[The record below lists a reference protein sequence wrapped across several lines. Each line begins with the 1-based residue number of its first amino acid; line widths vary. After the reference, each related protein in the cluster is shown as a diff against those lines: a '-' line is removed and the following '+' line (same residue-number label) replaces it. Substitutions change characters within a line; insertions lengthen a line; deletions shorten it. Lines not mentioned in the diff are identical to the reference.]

1 MSDFRAPATAG
12 RQKPALS
19 EVEGSEFRTKS
30 SIFNPQSFISKSP
43 TFAEIDLN
51 SFSHNLKLIRLK
63 VGRDK
68 KIISI
73 IKADAYGHGAVEI
86 AKSASV
92 SGADMLGVSTVG
104 EGIEL
109 REAKIE
115 SPILVL
121 GGCPKEDA
129 EWIVSYNLKSII
141 YSLDAVLGLS
151 KEAERRS
158 KTADVHI
165 KVDTGM
171 GRIGIQPNEARE
183 FVKKVNSLKNINIEG
198 ILTHFATA
206 YEVNRD
212 FTERQIKTFKGVI
225 EELKQDGYSF
235 PYIHASN
242 SAAIVNYPE
251 SYFNT
256 VRPGI
261 ILYGS
266 TPFDFAVEDF
276 SIKPVM
282 SWKTS
287 IVHLHNTPEKT
298 GISYGRKFV
307 TKRDSIIATIPVGYA
322 DGYSRS
328 LSNKVQV
335 LIGGRRVNQVGTI
348 CMDMCM
354 IDVTDLPDVKA
365 GDEVVLIGRQGNE
378 EIRVEEIAS
387 LAGTIPYEIFCSI
400 GRRVR
405 RIYKF

>member
-1 MSDFRAPATAG
+1 MNDFRAPAAAD
-12 RQKPALS
+12 RQKS
-19 EVEGSEFRTKS
+19 EIRIKS
-30 SIFNPQSFISKSP
+30 PIFNPKSLISKSP

-51 SFSHNLKLIRLK
+51 AFSHNLKQVRLK
-63 VGRDK
+63 VGKDR

-86 AKSASV
+86 AKRASV
-92 SGADMLGVSTVG
+92 SGADMFGVSTVG

-115 SPILVL
+115 SPILLL
-121 GGCPKEDA
+121 GGCSKGDA

-141 YSLDAVLGLS
+141 YSFDAVLSLS
-151 KEAERRS
+151 KEAERQG
-158 KTADVHI
+158 KIADVHI

-171 GRIGIQPNEARE
+171 GRIGIQSDEVMGL
-183 FVKKVNSLKNINIEG
+183 VKKVSSLKNIKIEG

-206 YEVNRD
+206 YEVDRE
-212 FTERQIKTFKGVI
+212 FTGRQIKTFKAVI
-225 EELKQDGYSF
+225 DELKKSGFSF
-235 PYIHASN
+235 SFMHASN

-266 TPFDFAVEDF
+266 TPFDFPVEDF
-276 SIKPVM
+276 LIKPVM

-298 GISYGRKFV
+298 GISYGRRFV

-335 LIGGRRVNQVGTI
+335 LVGGRRVNQIGTI

-354 IDVTDLPDVKA
+354 IDVTDLPDVKV
-365 GDEVVLIGRQGNE
+365 GDDVVLLGRQGGE
-378 EIRVEEIAS
+378 EIRVEELAS
-387 LAGTIPYEIFCSI
+387 IAGTIPYEIFCSI

-405 RIYKF
+405 RVYIF

>member
-1 MSDFRAPATAG
+1 MSNFRAPAAAG
-12 RQKPALS
+12 RQKPALN

-73 IKADAYGHGAVEI
+73 IKADSYGHGAVEI

-109 REAKIE
+109 REAGIE

-141 YSLDAVLGLS
+141 YSYEAALS
-151 KEAERRS
+151 LSRKAE
-158 KTADVHI
+158 KMGKVVDVHI

-171 GRIGIQPNEARE
+171 GRIGIQSDEVRE
-183 FVKKVNSLKNINIEG
+183 FVEKVSPLKNIHIEG

-206 YEVNRD
+206 YEVNRE

-225 EELKQDGYSF
+225 EELRQDGYSF

-242 SAAIVNYPE
+242 SAAILNYPE

-266 TPFDFAVEDF
+266 LPFDFSVKDF
-276 SIKPVM
+276 LIKPVM

-335 LIGGRRVNQVGTI
+335 LIGGRRVSQVGTI

-354 IDVTDLPDVKA
+354 VDVTDLPDVKV
-365 GDEVVLIGRQGNE
+365 GEEVVLLGRQGDE
-378 EIRVEEIAS
+378 EIRVEELAS

>member
-1 MSDFRAPATAG
+1 MNDFRAPAAAG
-12 RQKPALS
+12 RQKS
-19 EVEGSEFRTKS
+19 EIRTKYP
-30 SIFNPQSFISKSP
+30 IFNPQSFISKSP

-86 AKSASV
+86 AKMASV

-104 EGIEL
+104 EGIEI
-109 REAKIE
+109 REAGIE
-115 SPILVL
+115 FQILVL
-121 GGCPKEDA
+121 GGCPKEDV
-129 EWIVSYNLKSII
+129 EWIVSYNLKSVL
-141 YSLDAVLGLS
+141 YSYEVALSLS

-158 KTADVHI
+158 KIVDVHI

-171 GRIGIQPNEARE
+171 ERIGIKPQNIRE
-183 FVKKVNSLKNINIEG
+183 FVGKISSLKNINIEG

-206 YEVNRD
+206 YEVNRE
-212 FTERQIKTFKGVI
+212 FAERQIKIFKGVI
-225 EELKQDGYSF
+225 EELKQDGYNFS
-235 PYIHASN
+235 YIHTSN
-242 SAAIVNYPE
+242 SAAILNYPE

-276 SIKPVM
+276 LIKPVM

-298 GISYGRKFV
+298 GISYGRRFV
-307 TKRDSIIATIPVGYA
+307 TKRDSLIATIPVGYA

-335 LIGGRRVNQVGTI
+335 LIGGRRISQVGTI

-378 EIRVEEIAS
+378 EIRVEELAS
-387 LAGTIPYEIFCSI
+387 IAGTIPYEIFCSI

-405 RIYKF
+405 RVYKE

>member
-1 MSDFRAPATAG
+1 MSDFRAPAEAV
-12 RQKPALS
+12 RQKS
-19 EVEGSEFRTKS
+19 EIRTKYP
-30 SIFNPQSFISKSP
+30 IFNPQSFISKSP
-43 TFAEIDLN
+43 TFAEINLEA
-51 SFSHNLKLIRLK
+51 FSHNLKQVRLK

-86 AKSASV
+86 GKMASV

-109 REAKIE
+109 REAGIE

-129 EWIVSYNLKSII
+129 EWIVSYNFKSII

-151 KEAERRS
+151 KEAERQG
-158 KTADVHI
+158 KTVDVHI

-171 GRIGIQPNEARE
+171 GRIGIQPDEVVR
-183 FVKKVNSLKNINIEG
+183 FVKKASSLKNIKIEG

-206 YEVNRD
+206 YEVNRE
-212 FTERQIKTFKGVI
+212 FTERQIKIFKSVI
-225 EELKQDGYSF
+225 DELMQNGYKFS
-235 PYIHASN
+235 YIHASN

-266 TPFDFAVEDF
+266 APFDFPVKDF
-276 SIKPVM
+276 LIKPVM
-282 SWKTS
+282 NWKTS
-287 IVHLHNTPEKT
+287 IVHLHNVSKKT

-328 LSNKVQV
+328 LSNKAQV
-335 LIGGRRVNQVGTI
+335 LVGDKRVSQVGII

-365 GDEVVLIGRQGNE
+365 GDEVVLLGRQGDE
-378 EIRVEEIAS
+378 EIRVEELSSI
-387 LAGTIPYEIFCSI
+387 AGTIPYEIFCSI

-405 RIYKF
+405 RVYKQI